1 MLFVCRN
8 CGNTSEDIDM
18 VLDGSCKCG
27 GSHFK
32 LVSDDSPKLPTVVTP
47 KEEMRNA
54 LHLWIDL
61 NIDSMEPEQIGDI
74 RVRFESSIE

>member
-1 MLFVCRN
+1 MLFICRN
-8 CGNTSEDIDM
+8 CGNASADIDK

-27 GSHFK
+27 GNHFK
-32 LVSDDSPKLPTVVTP
+32 LVSDDSKGKPVAMTP
-47 KEEMRNA
+47 KEEIRRD
-54 LHLWIDL
+54 LHQWIDL